1 MGVSLFV
8 SFRVPKRCQIDG
20 GGRASSFQPGK
31 FAAAAA
37 AAAHSVVSKDSSR
50 VHAKYA

>member
-1 MGVSLFV
+1 MMDSCCFV
-8 SFRVPKRCQIDG
+8 PSSKTVPHRC